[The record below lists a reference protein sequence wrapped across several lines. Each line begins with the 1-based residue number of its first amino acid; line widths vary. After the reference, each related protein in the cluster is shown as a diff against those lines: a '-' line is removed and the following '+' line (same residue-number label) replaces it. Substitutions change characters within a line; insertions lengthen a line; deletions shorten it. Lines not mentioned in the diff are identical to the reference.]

1 MRVFVAVD
9 MEGATGVA
17 HRDHVVPGGR
27 DYERA
32 RKWLTGD
39 VRAAVEGAVAAGA
52 DEVWVSDGHGDMRN
66 LIVDDL
72 PEAAR
77 VVIGPAQSRN
87 RPLVQMTGIDDGDFA
102 ACLFVGFHSRAGT
115 PGGLLSHT
123 WVGALVHEIR
133 LQGAPAGESLLD
145 AAIAG
150 HYGTPVVLVT
160 GGDDVCREVRAD
172 LGDDVETVAVKRVLG
187 TSACASLTPARAQR
201 EIREAAERAVRARE
215 GRRPWTTTP
224 PVVMEVEFHRREMR
238 EKALRAN
245 VGEATGERCV
255 RYEAGD
261 VPTAAK
267 HVWRGLEAALL
278 EDSSWLA

>member
-32 RKWLTGD
+32 RMWLTGD

-66 LIVDDL
+66 LIVDEL

-77 VVIGPAQSRN
+77 VVIGPAQSKN

-133 LQGAPAGESLLD
+133 LQGRPAGESLLD

-160 GGDDVCREVRAD
+160 GGDDVCREVEAD
-172 LGDDVETVAVKRVLG
+172 LGADLETVAVKRVLG

-201 EIREAAERAVRARE
+201 EIREAAERAVAARAQRA
-215 GRRPWTTTP
+215 PWVTTP

-245 VGEATGERCV
+245 VGEASGERGV
-255 RYEAGD
+255 RYEAPD

-278 EDSSWLA
+278 EDSTWLA

>member
-52 DEVWVSDGHGDMRN
+52 EEVWVSDGHGDMRN
-66 LIVDDL
+66 LIVDEL
-72 PEAAR
+72 PDEAR
-77 VVIGPAQSRN
+77 VVIGPAQSKN
-87 RPLVQMTGIDDGDFA
+87 RPLVQMTGIEDGDFA
-102 ACLFVGFHSRAGT
+102 ACLLVGFHTRAGT

-133 LQGAPAGESLLD
+133 LQGRPAGESLLD

-160 GGDDVCREVRAD
+160 GGDDVCSEVRAD
-172 LGDDVETVAVKRVLG
+172 LGDDLETVAVKRVLG
-187 TSACASLTPARAQR
+187 PSACASLTPARAQR
-201 EIREAAERAVRARE
+201 EIREAAERAVAARDE
-215 GRRPWTTTP
+215 RSPWTTTA
-224 PVVMEVEFHRREMR
+224 PVVMDVEFHRREMR

-245 VGEATGERCV
+245 VGEAVGERAV
-255 RYEAGD
+255 RYEAVD
-261 VPTAAK
+261 VPTAAMR
-267 HVWRGLEAALL
+267 VWRGLEAALL